1 MRTLFCIVL
10 AMLCF
15 SFSPVFSPVSLAQTN
30 TDTVEVPADF
40 KGFFD
45 DFSAL
50 AKKYPAAASRF
61 GIFDRKNPS
70 SPGVQGS
77 NPVLRSAFCSG
88 PNQCCT
94 KYVDEGTSRCVECSF
109 CPK

>member
-1 MRTLFCIVL
+1 MRALLCIVMAL
-10 AMLCF
+10 F
-15 SFSPVFSPVSLAQTN
+15 FFSPAALAQTN
-30 TDTVEVPADF
+30 APADSVEVPAQF

-45 DFSAL
+45 DYAAL

-61 GIFDRKNPS
+61 GVFDRKNPIASMAEGANPIMRS
-70 SPGVQGS
+70 S
-77 NPVLRSAFCSG
+77 FCGG

-94 KYVDEGTSRCVECSF
+94 KYVDEGSLRCVECSF